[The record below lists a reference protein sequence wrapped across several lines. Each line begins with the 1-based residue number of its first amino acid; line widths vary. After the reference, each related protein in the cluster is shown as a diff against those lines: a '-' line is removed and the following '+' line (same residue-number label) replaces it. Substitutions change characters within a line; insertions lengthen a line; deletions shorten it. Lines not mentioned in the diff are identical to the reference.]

1 MTNMLNFNY
10 VICINFILI
19 VILLEFIL
27 VNVKE
32 NFAYNAPYFRSQAY
46 QNVCEPK
53 YGGLLK
59 VKKELQDDCLRT
71 LEGQPKQ
78 KIKCYYDQFINQRCK
93 YF

>member
-1 MTNMLNFNY
+1 MGKLLSFNY
-10 VICINFILI
+10 VILLNFTLLILFI
-19 VILLEFIL
+19 ELIL

-32 NFAYNAPYFRSQAY
+32 NFAFQAPYFRSQTY

-59 VKKELQDDCLRT
+59 VKKELQDDCVRT
-71 LEGQPKQ
+71 LEGEPRQ
-78 KIKCYYDQFINQRCK
+78 KIKCYYDKFMNQRCK